1 MEYDDEQ
8 IQLAHY
14 IFLVNLPPDEVLV
27 KTSNNSC
34 TRKSLW
40 SLSPRSFVD
49 AEVITAVAC
58 HLTLEELW
66 TNSTDGK
73 GVCYLPAELQELVI
87 SCGITPKRALDLYK
101 SKFISR
107 TIMVSKV
114 CVPMRDNVHWYLTD
128 IKLDKEEVHIL
139 DSQPTEDRN
148 SFRLQSVQ
156 TMMRFI
162 QASWKILYREQGPGL
177 SPPRIAEFSYTNP
190 SKDQEQLH
198 RSDSGV

>member
-58 HLTLEELW
+58 HFTLEELW
-66 TNSTDGK
+66 TNSKDGK
-73 GVCYLPAELQELVI
+73 GVCYLPAKLQELVI

-101 SKFISR
+101 SKFLSR
-107 TIMVSKV
+107 TIMV
-114 CVPMRDNVHWYLTD
+114 CVPMRDNVHWYLAV

-139 DSQPTEDRN
+139 DPQPTEDRN

>member
-14 IFLVNLPPDEVLV
+14 IFLANLPPDEVLV

-40 SLSPRSFVD
+40 SLSLRSFVD

-66 TNSTDGK
+66 TNSKDGK

-87 SCGITPKRALDLYK
+87 SCGITPKRALDLYE
-101 SKFISR
+101 SK
-107 TIMVSKV
+107 
-114 CVPMRDNVHWYLTD
+114 
-128 IKLDKEEVHIL
+128 
-139 DSQPTEDRN
+139 
-148 SFRLQSVQ
+148 
-156 TMMRFI
+156 
-162 QASWKILYREQGPGL
+162 
-177 SPPRIAEFSYTNP
+177 
-190 SKDQEQLH
+190 
-198 RSDSGV
+198 

>member
-73 GVCYLPAELQELVI
+73 GVCYLPAELQ
-87 SCGITPKRALDLYK
+87 
-101 SKFISR
+101 
-107 TIMVSKV
+107 
-114 CVPMRDNVHWYLTD
+114 
-128 IKLDKEEVHIL
+128 
-139 DSQPTEDRN
+139 
-148 SFRLQSVQ
+148 
-156 TMMRFI
+156 MRFI